1 MRLTLLHTAE
11 IHRATFDDLAA
22 RIAPEATLVHHVHV
36 AWLESAQNGISPALR
51 DDISQLIKS
60 ADGPVIC
67 TCTTLGEVAAAAGA
81 TRIDT
86 PMMARAAAIGGP
98 VLLVFCVESTRTPST
113 ALLTDAINGTGQT
126 ADIRPLF
133 LGALW
138 PLFLAG
144 ETEGFHA
151 AIASAVRGEVRQ
163 HPDITAVVLAQV
175 SMAGA
180 ALQLNDLPVPVL
192 ASPEMALRDA
202 LGL

>member
-22 RIAPEATLVHHVHV
+22 RIAPDATLVHHVRV
-36 AWLESAQNGISPALR
+36 EWLEEAQSGIHPALR
-51 DDISQLIKS
+51 RDIVELITF
-60 ADGPVIC
+60 AEGPVIC

-98 VLLVFCVESTRTPST
+98 VLLVFCVESTRAPST
-113 ALLTDAINGTGQT
+113 ALLTDAIAKTGQT
-126 ADIRPLF
+126 PDIRPLF
-133 LGALW
+133 LGELW

-144 ETEGFHA
+144 EVEGFHT
-151 AIASAVRGEVRQ
+151 AIANAVREEVLQ
-163 HPDITAVVLAQV
+163 HPDTTTVVLAQV

-180 ALQLNDLPVPVL
+180 ALQLDDLPMPVL

-202 LGL
+202 LAL